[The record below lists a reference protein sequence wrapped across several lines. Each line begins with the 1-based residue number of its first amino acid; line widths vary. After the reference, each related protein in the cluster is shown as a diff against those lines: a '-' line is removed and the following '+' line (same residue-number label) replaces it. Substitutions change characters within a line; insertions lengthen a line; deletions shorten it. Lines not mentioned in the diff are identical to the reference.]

1 VRSINLLKL
10 AFEAELLRLRAMMA
24 RQGRRAAF
32 GALAL
37 VFGLAVLVW
46 AEAAGWQALLLHF
59 EPLPAT
65 FILLGVNL
73 VIAAA
78 FGVLAARSTPGHTE
92 REALRVRRQALE
104 AAQGSMAFTAAVP
117 AVTALLGIRRGSG
130 RRKSWLR
137 PFGP

>member
-1 VRSINLLKL
+1 MRSINLLKL

-46 AEAAGWQALLLHF
+46 AEAAGWQALLLNF
-59 EPLPAT
+59 EALPAT

-73 VIAAA
+73 VIAAV
-78 FGVLAARSTPGHTE
+78 FG
-92 REALRVRRQALE
+92 
-104 AAQGSMAFTAAVP
+104 M
-117 AVTALLGIRRGSG
+117 SG
-130 RRKSWLR
+130 RMPKE
-137 PFGP
+137 